1 MRSLPKNLTS
11 LNDLILTVKE
21 TPEIIAILE
30 TKLQNENIYNISI
43 LGYVFSNN
51 NSLTRAGG
59 VSLYISH
66 ELNFI
71 RRRDLEIT
79 SDRIELCWVEI
90 RRQKEKNIVHVIGC
104 SYRHPANDCAKLH
117 NALKEQLSNL
127 NNKNKVFVLGDFWVT
142 YLITIEITKHRILP
156 HHYVIRRSREIASA
170 TSASNEWLALQ
181 EEGCV
186 HNFHKTKQPVS
197 AI

>member
-1 MRSLPKNLTS
+1 MMHFNMRSLPKNLTS

-43 LGYVFSNN
+43 PGYVFLKN

-59 VSLYISH
+59 VGLYISH

-79 SDRIELCWVEI
+79 SDGIQLCWVEI
-90 RRQKEKNIVHVIGC
+90 MRQKEKNIVIGC
-104 SYRHPANDCAKLH
+104 SYRTQRMTVLNYIMH
-117 NALKEQLSNL
+117 LK
-127 NNKNKVFVLGDFWVT
+127 NN
-142 YLITIEITKHRILP
+142 YLT
-156 HHYVIRRSREIASA
+156 
-170 TSASNEWLALQ
+170 
-181 EEGCV
+181 
-186 HNFHKTKQPVS
+186 
-197 AI
+197 